1 MNHHSSQ
8 SLTCAALSRSDSFG
22 VTGVQF
28 GKIETMMAQIALQA
42 SLWNKFAPVRDIVD
56 NH

>member
-1 MNHHSSQ
+1 
-8 SLTCAALSRSDSFG
+8 LRRF